1 LFGWTYEGMH
11 VRGAYGHDEKP
22 IFKKKPS
29 AFECDMIDLYT
40 SGAWSSSQLEDHSK
54 QLSWQCASIPTR
66 YNYGGKSVDFSKN
79 SLDSY
84 NSSYKSYKMT
94 SSSF

>member
-1 LFGWTYEGMH
+1 MH

-54 QLSWQCASIPTR
+54 QLS
-66 YNYGGKSVDFSKN
+66 
-79 SLDSY
+79 
-84 NSSYKSYKMT
+84 
-94 SSSF
+94 